1 MASKPLGYSCQFVSL
16 RGWFCE
22 SNMKRQTKLTSQE
35 QQELSE
41 AKSQQTTAREFAT
54 PEELLRYD
62 TKQTIVPSAVSERLA
77 QSIQQV
83 PKPPRSWWQRL
94 FRTPNP

>member
-1 MASKPLGYSCQFVSL
+1 
-16 RGWFCE
+16 
-22 SNMKRQTKLTSQE
+22 MKRQTKLTSQE

-41 AKSQQTTAREFAT
+41 AKSQQTAAREFAT

-62 TKQTIVPSAVSERLA
+62 AKQTIVPPAVAERLG

-83 PKPPRSWWQRL
+83 PKPARSWWQRF